1 MNGWDANV
9 FDRRIFRLLKN
20 QVHSVA
26 SNFIFAFFEFLL
38 KLQIMRF
45 ALGWNEPIQLHF
57 HKFNMKWKRCVHFF
71 ALMWPIF
78 QIEIFNE
85 ICVNLLW
92 LILSNKLNSEYRY
105 ENISFIQSMK
115 SSAVIKKMLPILLNY
130 IIAYTV
136 NENLAKEWS
145 CRNKMFACISSF
157 WPVFVSCVSNETQNI
172 ISTSSVNSFIG
183 KSTQSINLLCF
194 PGIGKWK

>member
-92 LILSNKLNSEYRY
+92 LILSNKLNSELNTDAKIFRLS
-105 ENISFIQSMK
+105 NQWNHQLWS
-115 SSAVIKKMLPILLNY
+115 KKYCLFYWIILSRTL
-130 IIAYTV
+130 
-136 NENLAKEWS
+136 
-145 CRNKMFACISSF
+145 
-157 WPVFVSCVSNETQNI
+157 
-172 ISTSSVNSFIG
+172 
-183 KSTQSINLLCF
+183 
-194 PGIGKWK
+194 